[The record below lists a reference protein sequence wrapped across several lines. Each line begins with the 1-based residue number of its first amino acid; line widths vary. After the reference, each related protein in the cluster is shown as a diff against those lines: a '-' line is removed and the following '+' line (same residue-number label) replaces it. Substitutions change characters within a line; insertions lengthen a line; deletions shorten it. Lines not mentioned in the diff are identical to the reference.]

1 MNKIFSL
8 SKGRALC
15 YTPELAFDVTL
26 RLISPISL
34 IGPMRSSITLG

>member
-15 YTPELAFDVTL
+15 YTPGLAFDVTV

-34 IGPMRSSITLG
+34 IGPMKSSVTFG